1 MQFAS
6 SMYFLLVSPSG
17 RSLDLQEVYWLIPTH
32 DEHTVAKMLAKASS
46 REQRIICIA
55 ILSCY
60 GKYMHYAHV
69 DIVTQQSPILHV
81 MYLHD
86 TCKTY
91 IPCIYICLFYPC
103 KSRTLETYTYS
114 SSNHH
119 VLMQQ
124 NIWISWPSKASYIE
138 PIA

>member
-69 DIVTQQSPILHV
+69 DIVIQQSPILHV

-91 IPCIYICLFYPC
+91 IPCIYIYAFFTHASPELWKPIHIVL
-103 KSRTLETYTYS
+103 RIIMS
-114 SSNHH
+114 SC
-119 VLMQQ
+119 
-124 NIWISWPSKASYIE
+124 SKIFG
-138 PIA
+138 